1 MAPVLQGQALR
12 HNIQPDVG
20 PRVGWTLLQPVI
32 YRSDATVL
40 MSPASAIDATVEEAN
55 VQSVAIQSRILLGT
69 AVMRQL
75 LPALEDAALDD
86 LDLHYLRQTLR
97 VEAVPE
103 TNLVEMIA
111 QGVDSKLLPTLV
123 NTWIDVYLDI
133 RAQNIRNTQ
142 EQTLEV
148 VQDQL
153 AGMALKLE
161 EGRLA
166 LATYREENRI
176 TSAERQQNKELA
188 RLEGLNASL
197 NNAVET
203 EVAARANLESL
214 RSAIAAGKNV
224 VPPDQRESVDDRKKE
239 LSRLRSQLA
248 KLNKT
253 YTANYIRHQPRVR
266 EIPIRIAELESELD
280 NDYKKGSS
288 QVLATAE
295 QEHAAALQSVE
306 DLQQKLTVQEQAA
319 ASFTTI
325 YAKHE
330 ALAEDLAELEA
341 VHRQSQ
347 SRLLQV
353 QVNQVEKY
361 PQVSI
366 IDRPDIISERVG
378 PDYPLLLGGSFAAA
392 VAAGVLS
399 VWLYGFLGARPTK
412 PSFVTLSGV
421 HMYPADIQ
429 HSLSYT
435 EQEALR
441 LKQADPRLLESS
453 NSAAGSESPAG
464 SADDGERQSGT
475 EPSSNTDPKI

>member
-1 MAPVLQGQALR
+1 MRARLFAITFSLTLAL
-12 HNIQPDVG
+12 G
-20 PRVGWTLLQPVI
+20 VGWTLLQPVA
-32 YRSDATVL
+32 YRSEATVL
-40 MSPASAIDATVEEAN
+40 MSPPSAIDATVEEAN
-55 VQSVAIQSRILLGT
+55 IQSVTIQSRILLGT
-69 AVMRQL
+69 AVTRQL
-75 LPALEDAALDD
+75 LAALEDAGLHE

-103 TNLVEMIA
+103 TNLVEMVA
-111 QGVDSKLLPTLV
+111 QGADANILPTLV

-133 RAQNIRNTQ
+133 RTQDIKKTQ

-153 AGMALKLE
+153 AAMAQKLD

-166 LATYREENRI
+166 LEAYRKEHRI
-176 TSAERQQNKELA
+176 VSAERQQNKELA

-197 NNAVET
+197 NSAVET

-224 VPPDQRESVDDRKKE
+224 VPPDERESVDDRKKE
-239 LSRLRSQLA
+239 LSRLRARMA
-248 KLNKT
+248 KLDKL
-253 YTANYIRHQPRVR
+253 YTSNYIRNQPELR
-266 EIPIRIAELESELD
+266 EIPIRIAELESALD
-280 NDYKKGSS
+280 NDHKKGRSL
-288 QVLATAE
+288 VLATAE

-306 DLQQKLTVQEQAA
+306 DFQQKLAVQEQAA
-319 ASFTTI
+319 GRFTTI

-330 ALAEDLAELEA
+330 ALADDLAELEA
-341 VHRQSQ
+341 VHRQTQ

-366 IDRPDIISERVG
+366 IDRPDGISERLG
-378 PDYPLLLGGSFAAA
+378 PDYPLLLGVSFAAA
-392 VAAGVLS
+392 IAAGVLS

-421 HMYPADIQ
+421 HMYPPDTQ
-429 HSLSYT
+429 HPLPYP
-435 EQEALR
+435 EQEAQR
-441 LKQADPRLLESS
+441 LKQPDSRFLESS
-453 NSAAGSESPAG
+453 ESAAASEERADSTDNGERKPGSEPPSGAG
-464 SADDGERQSGT
+464 
-475 EPSSNTDPKI
+475 PKI